1 MTKVLIAADS
11 SEGSLAAARGAVAL
25 FGNEAEY
32 LVVNVDR
39 AMNDVMAWGA
49 AYPMAMPVPAPGEDA
64 AALQRAEDVASEVAE
79 ATVPDAEVIGDI
91 GDPATAIIDAAH
103 AHAVDV
109 IVVGSHSHSWF
120 SRLFTG
126 SVSNDVIREAD
137 IPVLVM
143 K

>member
-11 SEGSLAAARGAVAL
+11 SESSLAAARGAVAL
-25 FGNEAEY
+25 FGDTAEY

-39 AMNDVMAWGA
+39 ALNDAMAWGA
-49 AYPMAMPVPAPGEDA
+49 AYPMALPLPSPGEDA
-64 AALQRAEDVASEVAE
+64 AALERAEEIATEVAD
-79 ATVPDAEVIGDI
+79 AAVPDAEVIGDT
-91 GDPATAIIDAAH
+91 GDPATAIINAAH
-103 AHAVDV
+103 EHAVDV

-126 SVSNDVIREAD
+126 SVSSDVIREAD

>member
-1 MTKVLIAADS
+1 MTKVLIAADT
-11 SEGSLAAARGAVAL
+11 SESSLAAARGAVAL
-25 FGNEAEY
+25 FGEDAEY

-39 AMNDVMAWGA
+39 SSTDVMAWGA
-49 AYPMAMPVPAPGEDA
+49 AYPMAMPVPSPADDE
-64 AALQRAEDVASEVAE
+64 AALQRAEDVATEVAE
-79 ATVPDAEVIGDI
+79 ATAPDAEAIGDI
-91 GDPATAIIDAAH
+91 GDPATAIINAAH
-103 AHAVDV
+103 EHAVDV

-120 SRLFTG
+120 TRLFTG